1 MTLIRVEH
9 IKSDELHPLHCQH
22 EGQTQPQVSY
32 LELDVISGKLSAS
45 YSGEIGGGVPEQVW
59 HGLRRRYPISAQL
72 TTDEINSLLDHITP
86 IAQQIINGA
95 KIEYDS
101 QMNHIADLND
111 SAEKAEEEMEKECA
125 DALEYSD
132 AVQNQGGVWSAEV
145 YYSGADLGD
154 LGLTP
159 GTTDEQLKQIIE
171 DEQHVARS
179 DGRTVNGLEDY
190 LENELKTLRENALE
204 ETE

>member
-1 MTLIRVEH
+1 MPQR
-9 IKSDELHPLHCQH
+9 CRGFF
-22 EGQTQPQVSY
+22 EGQTQLQDSY

>member
-9 IKSDELHPLHCQH
+9 IKSDELHPLHCQY
-22 EGQTQPQVSY
+22 EGQTQLQDSY

-59 HGLRRRYPISAQL
+59 HGLRRRDPISAQL